1 MPDWIALCD
10 RDGPIAE
17 GMSNGVLAKG
27 QFVLEFELPLMPATV
42 LLDLERNTQWARR
55 FSIFADEAAGL
66 VILHRQGQH
75 LVKHVLPGPLDLPL
89 SGAARLVLGWDG
101 PARDWTL
108 QLDLP
113 GTGQQ
118 WQSAGKDPIP
128 MLLDDVLQLCSQ
140 NSPARR
146 DSSVL
151 WFGAKQGRDLP
162 QRAPWIGINTPVQTV
177 NGLRWARDLSPG
189 DEVVS
194 EDGAVLP
201 IRSLKRMD
209 LPGRGSFSPIL
220 LRAPFFAAGHDL
232 LVSADHLLALSG
244 PTVEYLC
251 GEETVLAEAQH
262 LTDGKAAMKDLRRSV
277 TSCICLDLGQ
287 PALFYADGCALLSQG
302 VRDPASQRLGKW
314 RVLAAYEAIP
324 LLALL
329 ARNPGRNAA

>member
-1 MPDWIALCD
+1 MLDWIALCD

-17 GMSNGVLAKG
+17 GISGGVLAKG
-27 QFVLEFELPLMPATV
+27 QFVLEFDLPLMPATV
-42 LLDLERNTQWARR
+42 LLDLESNTQWARR

-75 LVKHVLPGPLDLPL
+75 LVRHVLPGPLALPL

-108 QLDLP
+108 RLDLP

-118 WQSAGKDPIP
+118 WESAGKDPIP

-140 NSPARR
+140 NSPAQRHP
-146 DSSVL
+146 SVL

-162 QRAPWIGINTPVQTV
+162 QRAPWIGVNTPVQTV
-177 NGLRWARDLSPG
+177 TGLRRARDLAPG
-189 DEVVS
+189 DEVVT
-194 EDGAVLP
+194 EDGTLLP
-201 IRSLKRMD
+201 IRALKRMD
-209 LPGRGSFSPIL
+209 LPGRGSFSPVL
-220 LRAPFFAAGHDL
+220 LRAPFFAAEHDL

-251 GEETVLAEAQH
+251 GEETVLVEAQN
-262 LTDGKAAMKDLRRSV
+262 LTDGKAAMKDLRRAV

-287 PALFYADGCALLSQG
+287 PALFYADGCALLAHGS
-302 VRDPASQRLGKW
+302 RDLASSRLG
-314 RVLAAYEAIP
+314 
-324 LLALL
+324 
-329 ARNPGRNAA
+329 NPGRNAA